1 MDPQHRRTVLADAA
15 LAVLAD
21 AGSRGLTHR
30 AVDAHAGL
38 PAGSTSYYHRSR
50 VALLTACVQRLV
62 ELDHGDLDAMTPLVT
77 ARDAGALADA
87 MAAVLVRWLTGDRT
101 RHLARYELSLE
112 AVRRPELAAEL
123 HRGGAEIRDRV
134 AGVLAGLGAPEPG
147 RQAALLVACVD
158 GILFDA
164 VAGAG
169 AAAPVDPST
178 VRDAVRSLV
187 AAVLPSG
194 GSSTACPQGEP
205 GSTAPR

>member
-1 MDPQHRRTVLADAA
+1 MDPHPRRRVVADAA
-15 LAVLAD
+15 LAVLAG

-30 AVDAHAGL
+30 AVDARAGL

-50 VALLTACVQRLV
+50 TALLAACVQRLV
-62 ELDHGDLDAMTPLVT
+62 ELDHADLDGMAPLVT
-77 ARDAGALADA
+77 ARDPEALAEA
-87 MAAVLVRWLTGDRT
+87 MAAVLLGWLTGDRT

-134 AGVLAGLGAPEPG
+134 ADVLAGFGAPEPG
-147 RQAALLVACVD
+147 RQSALLVACVD
-158 GILFDA
+158 GLLFDG

-169 AAAPVDPST
+169 AGAPVDPAT

-187 AAVLPSG
+187 RAAVPPRSSANG
-194 GSSTACPQGEP
+194 GPQGEP
-205 GSTAPR
+205 GTAAPH

>member
-1 MDPQHRRTVLADAA
+1 MDPQHRRRVVADAA
-15 LAVLAD
+15 LAVLAG

-62 ELDHGDLDAMTPLVT
+62 ELDHADLDLMGPLVT
-77 ARDAGALADA
+77 ARDPGALADA
-87 MAAVLVRWLTGDRT
+87 MAAVLLGWLTGDRT

-112 AVRRPELAAEL
+112 AVRRPELAVEL
-123 HRGGAEIRDRV
+123 HRGGAEIRGRV
-134 AGVLAGLGAPEPG
+134 ADVLAGFGAPEPG

-158 GILFDA
+158 GILFDG
-164 VAGAG
+164 VAGAR
-169 AAAPVDPST
+169 AATAVDPST

-187 AAVLPSG
+187 RAALPPRSAASDG
-194 GSSTACPQGEP
+194 PQGEL
-205 GSTAPR
+205 STVAPH